1 MFVLPT
7 TMSRAAAA
15 SSIIKRYALASGGA
29 GLITAPFLGMAA
41 LTALHLALIRD
52 LSALYGVEFSKQSAR
67 GILLALG
74 VAFVPGWL
82 GFGLQK
88 TILKRLPMMTGV
100 VGWVAMAGLSAVV
113 TYTLGKTII
122 EHFESGGTLADFD
135 VKHLHHALLNAVTSR
150 KTPAPESPA
159 A

>member
-1 MFVLPT
+1 
-7 TMSRAAAA
+7 MSRATKATA
-15 SSIIKRYALASGGA
+15 ILNRYAIGSGGA

-52 LSALYGVEFSKQSAR
+52 LSRLYEVEFSKETAR

-74 VAFVPGWL
+74 AAFVPGWL

-88 TILKRLPMMTGV
+88 TILQRLPLMTGV
-100 VGWVAMAGLSAVV
+100 VGWVAMAGMSAVV
-113 TYTLGKTII
+113 TYGLGKTLI
-122 EHFESGGTLADFD
+122 EHFETGGTLADFD
-135 VKHLHHALLNAVTSR
+135 VKRMHHAFLSAVHHST
-150 KTPAPESPA
+150 KPGTPASPA